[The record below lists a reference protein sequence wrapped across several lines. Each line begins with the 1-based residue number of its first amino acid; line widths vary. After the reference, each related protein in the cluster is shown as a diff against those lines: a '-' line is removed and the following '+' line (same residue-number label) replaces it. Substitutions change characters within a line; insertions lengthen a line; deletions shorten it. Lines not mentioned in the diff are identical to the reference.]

1 MDSPWS
7 DSDTLSIPN
16 GMVRL
21 SKEILDFEKYI
32 APTESE
38 TRKRSEAQKTVK
50 DFIRKVLPEEYTIEV
65 FGSHVTT
72 LTFPSSDIDFNIQ
85 FKYPVVKPTPVIKC
99 KLDNGVSVDITVQNP
114 APSSDRTIAWIK
126 QYPEL
131 KPLFMVLKQA
141 LSSFRVNHKKNFE
154 PLSAKFS
161 GLASFGLI
169 CLIVSY
175 LQMHKPI
182 DKSPNDPDYYA
193 CLLLGFL
200 DYYSTFDAS
209 KYIICVKDKGRY
221 YSVDE
226 ETSLIKVN
234 YEEGKL
240 FVINPDEPDRNVCGA
255 LSCFDILQSLFKYA
269 SNSLKARIENNKK
282 PKSALSSIIVVQ
294 PHKYGEPRNEL
305 DNFQSEYIYISRIGQ
320 ATDYP
325 ANNRS
330 QKRQRQDED
339 DDYDE
344 KSVYRDKRTKTTYS
358 SKKYY
363 DDRRYRD
370 DKEYYPREYRRPSYR
385 RSYEGNYNNKHVRF

>member
-7 DSDTLSIPN
+7 NSDTLSIAN

-50 DFIRKVLPEEYTIEV
+50 DFIRKALPEEYTIEV

-85 FKYPVVKPTPVIKC
+85 FKYPVVKPVKTLNFLYKKGRQFRFFPYDTEFVRFGRTPVIKC

-175 LQMHKPI
+175 LQVRI
-182 DKSPNDPDYYA
+182 
-193 CLLLGFL
+193 F
-200 DYYSTFDAS
+200 TF
-209 KYIICVKDKGRY
+209 
-221 YSVDE
+221 
-226 ETSLIKVN
+226 
-234 YEEGKL
+234 
-240 FVINPDEPDRNVCGA
+240 
-255 LSCFDILQSLFKYA
+255 
-269 SNSLKARIENNKK
+269 NSRFFRI
-282 PKSALSSIIVVQ
+282 
-294 PHKYGEPRNEL
+294 
-305 DNFQSEYIYISRIGQ
+305 YIYIVPLLL
-320 ATDYP
+320 T
-325 ANNRS
+325 NN
-330 QKRQRQDED
+330 DCLVFFLCL
-339 DDYDE
+339 
-344 KSVYRDKRTKTTYS
+344 VYLQYVNFGS
-358 SKKYY
+358 
-363 DDRRYRD
+363 
-370 DKEYYPREYRRPSYR
+370 
-385 RSYEGNYNNKHVRF
+385 